1 MAKNHSIKRYSDIE
15 LQEFNQLIE
24 QKLEK
29 AEKELEYMRQQI
41 VETNQSGA
49 DSQGGDWTDDSSIH
63 AELEMLNRMVGRQQ
77 QFIRNLVNALSR
89 IKNKTYGVC
98 TITGELIDKERL
110 LLVPHATKSIA
121 AKQATNTQQ
130 YNRTSNRP
138 TTEKRKSGEKKI
150 ISKIITKSNQPAAK
164 AQKSPVLDEEW
175 EGEEEFKDVPAYE
188 NPIMDMEI
196 DVENMED
203 QK

>member
-1 MAKNHSIKRYSDIE
+1 MAKDHTTTRYSDSE
-15 LQEFNQLIE
+15 LQEFQVLIE

-29 AEKELEYMRQQI
+29 AQKELDYMRQQI
-41 VETNQSGA
+41 VETNESGN

-98 TITGELIDKERL
+98 SITGELIDKQRL

-121 AKQATNTQQ
+121 AKQAVNNGPVRKITLKNK
-130 YNRTSNRP
+130 P
-138 TTEKRKSGEKKI
+138 EKAVEKRKNSDKKDKKI
-150 ISKIITKSNQPAAK
+150 ISKVISKPKTKNRQ
-164 AQKSPVLDEEW
+164 
-175 EGEEEFKDVPAYE
+175 
-188 NPIMDMEI
+188 
-196 DVENMED
+196 
-203 QK
+203 